1 MMSGAS
7 AMIVETSPMTTAS
20 VFSGRQYVVAYLC
33 HNERGS
39 FKKVT
44 NDARMLLKT
53 KERCGKLAV
62 EAGIS
67 MKTKHLA
74 ADCGNIVENTGS

>member
-1 MMSGAS
+1 MMSGCS
-7 AMIVETSPMTTAS
+7 AMTAATSRMTPPSFFPA
-20 VFSGRQYVVAYLC
+20 RQYVIAYLC

-39 FKKVT
+39 FKKIT

-62 EAGIS
+62 EAGMS
-67 MKTKHLA
+67 MKTNGLS
-74 ADCGNIVENTGS
+74 ADCGNVVENTGS